1 MNIGRHDG
9 ADKSSF
15 PFRLF
20 TAPGRLILWI
30 QYMSPAGDA
39 STRGMVEQTRRRASS
54 PAMAVLY
61 SLAVWAIALAYIYGV
76 CTGDSTAT
84 PQSSSGYHSK

>member
-9 ADKSSF
+9 ADKGGAL
-15 PFRLF
+15 FRLF

-39 STRGMVEQTRRRASS
+39 DQRGRVEQTRRRSSS

-61 SLAVWAIALAYIYGV
+61 SIIVWAAAAVITYAV
-76 CTGDSTAT
+76 CTSNST
-84 PQSSSGYHSK
+84 QESNSSGYRDN